1 MILDKLYLQSDFSN
15 IFSETFGSSVNEGF
29 AGIAVWLIPL
39 IAVIL
44 VGIIGY
50 IGLRILK
57 IRFDYAGDGQ
67 RFG

>member
-15 IFSETFGSSVNEGF
+15 IFTETFGSSVNEGF

-50 IGLRILK
+50 IGPVPYTHLRAHETRHELV
-57 IRFDYAGDGQ
+57 
-67 RFG
+67 